1 MSSSADRSKGRP
13 RSYRSTR
20 QTAVAIAAF
29 LSLGVF
35 AGGEYVSM
43 RTRVSA
49 VVVTR
54 AVPATPS
61 DAEIYTGSIL
71 YMPYDG
77 RMCRQILFDNRTG
90 RSSDNGYVDCEQAA
104 YRSASDE
111 PSGVQAISA
120 GFRR

>member
-1 MSSSADRSKGRP
+1 MAI
-13 RSYRSTR
+13 
-20 QTAVAIAAF
+20 AIAAF
-29 LSLGVF
+29 LSLGAF
-35 AGGEYVSM
+35 AGGEYTFM
-43 RTRVSA
+43 RARVPA

-54 AVPATPS
+54 AVPVTQS

-90 RSSDNGYVDCEQAA
+90 RSSDNGYVDCEHAA

-111 PSGVQAISA
+111 PTGVQAIIA